1 MKALLDGP
9 ILGKENDNTTN
20 LTTTN
25 LTTTTKNDKEDALFG
40 DDDDGHWL
48 QQVAQMADE
57 LQSIKSK
64 MPQSTYKTPLLP
76 AAAPSQSHH
85 HGPVTINVH
94 SAVDTCAPAD
104 VPSMVPTPRRNI
116 QWSMPKRPFSLIEA
130 NDDAP
135 IGTLNSLPK
144 KPKTTPEVDQWLR
157 SIGIDV
163 GSL

>member
-20 LTTTN
+20 LTTAN
-25 LTTTTKNDKEDALFG
+25 LTTTTKNDKENALFG
-40 DDDDGHWL
+40 DDDDDHWL

-76 AAAPSQSHH
+76 AAAPSQSHY

-94 SAVDTCAPAD
+94 SAVDTYAPAD

-144 KPKTTPEVDQWLR
+144 KPKATPEVDQWLR
-157 SIGIDV
+157 SIGVDV